1 MSRHLHDEFFDAGV
15 RTIDESALGITITD
29 NGFSRNQ
36 CESVQIGLSHWKG
49 PVTISDINLRE
60 LVAKV
65 EELQTRVDALQELTK
80 EQSELITAMW
90 YYPGMPGANEAKE
103 QFKENNPKISLSQ

>member
-1 MSRHLHDEFFDAGV
+1 MEDEWFSRGT
-15 RTIDESALGITITD
+15 RITI
-29 NGFSRNQ
+29 NEHGRVVAGEAIRNEHFMNQ

-49 PVTISDINLRE
+49 PVTISDINIRE